1 MAYLVKFNQPYDSSS
16 IIGKKN
22 SYTDKMRER
31 YVAIKIKL
39 RDSMKMC
46 H

>member
-1 MAYLVKFNQPYDSSS
+1 MTVVQLLE
-16 IIGKKN
+16 KKN
-22 SYTDKMRER
+22 FYTDKMRER